1 MNLNSKVKDERQ
13 RTEGKT
19 ERTRGRE
26 STGEEVGRRGRE
38 RKRVRGRGFPR
49 NLGDLGRNVRGEG
62 GVQAE
67 EGQEERQEGGR
78 GRRHPGVTLHM
89 ADRPPVQ
96 LRL

>member
-1 MNLNSKVKDERQ
+1 
-13 RTEGKT
+13 
-19 ERTRGRE
+19 
-26 STGEEVGRRGRE
+26 
-38 RKRVRGRGFPR
+38 
-49 NLGDLGRNVRGEG
+49 
-62 GVQAE
+62 VQAE